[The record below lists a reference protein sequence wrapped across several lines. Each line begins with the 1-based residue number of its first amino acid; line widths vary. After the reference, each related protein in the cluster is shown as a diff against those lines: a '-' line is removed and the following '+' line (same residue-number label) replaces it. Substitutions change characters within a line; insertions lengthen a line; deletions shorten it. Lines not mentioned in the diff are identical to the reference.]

1 MGAMSLLRPDDYFVT
16 SYRDHGLALARGT
29 DPRPLMAELCGK
41 VTGISRGKGG
51 SMHFYDVPTGNFGG
65 DGIVGGHIPMAAGM
79 GYGIRLRGTEQV
91 ALCFFGDGAVNE
103 GAFHE
108 ALNVSALWDLPVVF
122 IIENNRY
129 GMGTPLDRA
138 SSVKDLYQRGSAYG
152 IPRREV
158 NGMDL
163 VAVRNALGEA
173 IDRARKEKRPTLL
186 EAETYRYRGHSMS
199 DPGKYRTKEEVE
211 QMMQFDPI
219 HVFAR
224 RLTEQ
229 ERVSTAE
236 LDAMDKDVLA
246 QVEDAAKFAE
256 ESPFPGRGDPV
267 RGRVRAVSLHEHG
280 GGREGPRLARLHQ
293 GGSGARE
300 VPGLG
305 PGQGGELAMATLTMR
320 EALNQAMREEMK
332 RDPNVFLLG
341 EEVGHYQ
348 GPYKVTQGLLQE
360 FGEWRVR
367 DTPIAEEAI
376 AGVAV
381 GAAFIGLRPI
391 AEMMTFNF
399 SLLALDQIVNHAA
412 KYRYMSGGQIRCPM
426 VMRGPSGAAAQ
437 VAAQHSQAFESWFA
451 HIPGLVVVMPSTPR
465 DAKGLL
471 KSAIRDDNPVI
482 FMENEVLYNLQ
493 GRGARRGV
501 PHPPR
506 PRRREARR
514 AAT

>member
-1 MGAMSLLRPDDYFVT
+1 MYRSMLLIRRFEERCAQLYSEGKIGGFLHLYIGQEAVGVGAMSLLRPDDYFVT

-65 DGIVGGHIPMAAGM
+65 DGIVGGHIPIAAGM

-256 ESPFPGRGDPV
+256 ESPFPGV
-267 RGRVRAVSLHEHG
+267 ETLHEDVYV
-280 GGREGPRLARLHQ
+280 R
-293 GGSGARE
+293 S
-300 VPGLG
+300 
-305 PGQGGELAMATLTMR
+305 
-320 EALNQAMREEMK
+320 
-332 RDPNVFLLG
+332 
-341 EEVGHYQ
+341 
-348 GPYKVTQGLLQE
+348 PY
-360 FGEWRVR
+360 
-367 DTPIAEEAI
+367 
-376 AGVAV
+376 
-381 GAAFIGLRPI
+381 
-391 AEMMTFNF
+391 MNM
-399 SLLALDQIVNHAA
+399 
-412 KYRYMSGGQIRCPM
+412 
-426 VMRGPSGAAAQ
+426 AAAEKDPAWLAS
-437 VAAQHSQAFESWFA
+437 VKEDRVPEKYPAWA
-451 HIPGLVVVMPSTPR
+451 
-465 DAKGLL
+465 
-471 KSAIRDDNPVI
+471 PVK
-482 FMENEVLYNLQ
+482 V
-493 GRGARRGV
+493 GS
-501 PHPPR
+501 
-506 PRRREARR
+506 
-514 AAT
+514 